1 MAEAVTGD
9 EVMNQPHA
17 WQIYDR
23 WLQDDRVAG
32 LDDPSGIELTLT
44 RRLATKDRANCLV
57 CALAS
62 GSQLTLVTF
71 DGPPSGRPENF
82 ASDILTCEPHQER

>member
-1 MAEAVTGD
+1 MK
-9 EVMNQPHA
+9 QPHA

-71 DGPPSGRPENF
+71 DGPPAADPGARLPISWVCRWRTIEG
-82 ASDILTCEPHQER
+82 DER

>member
-23 WLQDDRVAG
+23 WLQDDRIAC
-32 LDDPSGIELTLT
+32 LDDPSGIERSLT
-44 RRLATKDRANCLV
+44 RRRPATKDRADRLV

-71 DGPPSGRPENF
+71 DGPPAADPRTPLPIS
-82 ASDILTCEPHQER
+82 